1 MFFLLNAPTL
11 LITKGQG
18 SQTICNCIS
27 TDCNRNF
34 SKLRNTLYFHWGVEE
49 EEDGGDDVD
58 PPWVL
63 MEAIGNNILIKFEA
77 QYV

>member
-1 MFFLLNAPTL
+1 MLFLLNGPTL

-18 SQTICNCIS
+18 SQTICNSIS

-34 SKLRNTLYFHWGVEE
+34 SKTEKHLVFPLRCWR

-63 MEAIGNNILIKFEA
+63 MEAIGNNIQIKFET

>member
-18 SQTICNCIS
+18 SQSICNSIS

-34 SKLRNTLYFHWGVEE
+34 SKTEKHLVFHCGVEE

-63 MEAIGNNILIKFEA
+63 MEAIGNNIQIKFEA